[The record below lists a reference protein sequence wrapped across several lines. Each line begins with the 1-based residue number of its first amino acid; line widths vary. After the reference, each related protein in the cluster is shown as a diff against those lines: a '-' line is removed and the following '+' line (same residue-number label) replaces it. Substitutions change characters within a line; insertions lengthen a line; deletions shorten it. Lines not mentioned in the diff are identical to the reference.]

1 MTRVRSKVLLVSMQ
15 RGLNMNR
22 EREEGKSK
30 GDKNISGRFVSLTST
45 LQEEL
50 ESLPSGERK
59 RSRGRCWGHALLVRQ
74 ECLQYLKEFLMQQ
87 AEDLEH
93 EM

>member
-1 MTRVRSKVLLVSMQ
+1 MTWVRSKVLLVSMQ

-30 GDKNISGRFVSLTST
+30 SDKNISGRFVSLSST
-45 LQEEL
+45 PQEEL

-59 RSRGRCWGHALLVRQ
+59 RS
-74 ECLQYLKEFLMQQ
+74 
-87 AEDLEH
+87 
-93 EM
+93 

>member
-1 MTRVRSKVLLVSMQ
+1 MTWVRSKVLLVSMQ

-30 GDKNISGRFVSLTST
+30 SDKNISGRFVSLTST

-50 ESLPSGERK
+50 PGTVAGVGDR
-59 RSRGRCWGHALLVRQ
+59 H
-74 ECLQYLKEFLMQQ
+74 YLCGKN
-87 AEDLEH
+87 AYNI
-93 EM
+93 

>member
-1 MTRVRSKVLLVSMQ
+1 MTWVRSKVLLVSMQ

-30 GDKNISGRFVSLTST
+30 SDKTISGRFVSLTST

-59 RSRGRCWGHALLVRQ
+59 RS
-74 ECLQYLKEFLMQQ
+74 
-87 AEDLEH
+87 
-93 EM
+93 